1 MFNTPE
7 EFNRPGKEVEN
18 ALLNFVGNAPLHISF
33 DVDSVDPKYISST
46 GTPVKGGI
54 QLEKAKKVLDL
65 LDKRANIVNMDI
77 TEWNPHLGTR
87 KQRQK
92 SEVNTTYLFSG
103 FLRK

>member
-1 MFNTPE
+1 MFITPE

-33 DVDSVDPKYISST
+33 DVDSIDTKYIPST

-65 LDKRANIVNMDI
+65 LDKRANIVNMDV

-92 SEVNTTYLFSG
+92 SEVNTTYLFSR